1 LCIFDTGFENGVS
14 ELHAGDSKFD
24 STVAEFD
31 ISDSV
36 DHVEEHHDRVS
47 PVRSSASRRLIAKA
61 GFRPATY
68 VIIKLP
74 RTA

>member
-1 LCIFDTGFENGVS
+1 LAFRVAASALLGRCRKLPATREQLCIFDSGFENGVS

-36 DHVEEHHDRVS
+36 DHAV
-47 PVRSSASRRLIAKA
+47 AAA
-61 GFRPATY
+61 MW
-68 VIIKLP
+68 
-74 RTA
+74 